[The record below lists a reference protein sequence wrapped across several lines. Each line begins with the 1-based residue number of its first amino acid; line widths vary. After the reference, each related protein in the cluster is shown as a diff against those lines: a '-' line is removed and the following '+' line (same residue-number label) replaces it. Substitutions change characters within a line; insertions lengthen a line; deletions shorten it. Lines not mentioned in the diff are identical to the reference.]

1 MFVEG
6 KLLKKNMFLARFSQV
21 CWFHLSPLNRYLF
34 LSHTLQTVNYFW
46 IHMLVSLT
54 CFFSSLDPCLFFDHK
69 QICMNPAV
77 DEIPEL
83 AGLQSPIMQL
93 KDA

>member
-1 MFVEG
+1 
-6 KLLKKNMFLARFSQV
+6 
-21 CWFHLSPLNRYLF
+21 
-34 LSHTLQTVNYFW
+34 
-46 IHMLVSLT
+46 
-54 CFFSSLDPCLFFDHK
+54 
-69 QICMNPAV
+69 MNPAV

>member
-1 MFVEG
+1 M
-6 KLLKKNMFLARFSQV
+6 
-21 CWFHLSPLNRYLF
+21 
-34 LSHTLQTVNYFW
+34 
-46 IHMLVSLT
+46 
-54 CFFSSLDPCLFFDHK
+54 FFSSLDPCLFFDHK